1 MKVNEKRINEVS
13 AKLDKLLEKAGQ
25 FNKYQFTILI
35 LFTFQIILAQFFY
48 TGLYFLCSKPYVKIN
63 IIKNDINQTLPKNHT
78 LQIIPQ
84 NENIKKKNQ
93 TIQTISVILNQSLCK
108 IKNYTVD
115 KERTGLSIVLDFD
128 IFCDETKTNLLSIS
142 LYIGMFCGSFLSYIF
157 ADRIGRKK
165 SLIII
170 IPFHILSLFAFQLTD
185 IKRFEHAL
193 YFLYF
198 NIFFKGLTSRL
209 VMILLIIYICDIIN
223 QKDIPLFINVI
234 LAGTPISE
242 FASSYIFTFLNSTM
256 SEIISWNNI
265 LAIDGAINILS
276 YILFLCL
283 VVPSPMFYLNNED
296 YDNFVKNLMKIS
308 KFNRKFLHK
317 EDFAFLKPYMSSN
330 QQKSVFINFEDDM
343 DEGDFKEN
351 DLLYNDMAMDKNNK
365 ANLKEDIIFKSKND
379 LKKDFLME
387 AKENKNRPYMSLFGH
402 LKMKD
407 YSPIDLLKSGQIQN
421 FLILSYLWVASTI
434 VRDGFNIYFRTIP
447 EYKDDFKYYVI
458 MVFGEFIGFIFIYQT
473 FTRKLS
479 SFHSL
484 LVTLLLLTF
493 LIFAFG
499 VYRNQEFNFYDF
511 LQLFSIKV
519 LTGSIFLIL
528 FVMTL
533 LIYPVILRTHG
544 LGGTLTLA
552 SIGDIICLFFA
563 NNVELD
569 DISLYFLI
577 FLFFALMLSYGL
589 PKKIGTIILE
599 KPREEEKKPQIDENL
614 DNKDNNENK
623 NNIDNKDSNRK
634 TLNETLIEE
643 EPENDISINNLEL
656 DNMKLK

>member
-13 AKLDKLLEKAGQ
+13 SKLDILLEKAGQ
-25 FNKYQFTILI
+25 FNKYQFTILF
-35 LFTFQIILAQFFY
+35 LFTFQIILAQFFN
-48 TGLYFLCSKPYVKIN
+48 TGLYFLCSKPYVN
-63 IIKNDINQTLPKNHT
+63 YFDGT
-78 LQIIPQ
+78 
-84 NENIKKKNQ
+84 KNQ
-93 TIQTISVILNQSLCK
+93 TVILNRKICK
-108 IKNYTVD
+108 EKTTYKIVD
-115 KERTGLSIVLDFD
+115 NKPGYSIVKDFN
-128 IFCDETKTNLLSIS
+128 IYCDWTKTYFLSIS
-142 LYIGMFCGSFLSYIF
+142 LYTGMFCGSFVSYIF

-170 IPFHILSLFAFQLTD
+170 IPFHILSLFSFLLADRKIFD
-185 IKRFEHAL
+185 NAL

-242 FASSYIFTFLNSTM
+242 FFSSYIFTFVRSINWQT
-256 SEIISWNNI
+256 I
-265 LAIDGAINILS
+265 LAIDGAINIFL

-308 KFNRKFLHK
+308 KFNRKYLHK
-317 EDFAFLKPYMSSN
+317 EDFAFLKPYMSSK
-330 QQKSVFINFEDDM
+330 QQKSVFINFEDNM
-343 DEGDFKEN
+343 DEGDNKEN
-351 DLLYNDMAMDKNNK
+351 DLLYNDMLVEKNNNV
-365 ANLKEDIIFKSKND
+365 NLKEDIIFKSKND
-379 LKKDFLME
+379 LKKDFLIE

-434 VRDGFNIYFRTIP
+434 VRNGFNTYFRSINA
-447 EYKDDFKYYVI
+447 YKEDFLYYVI

-473 FTRKLS
+473 FTRKLT
-479 SFHSL
+479 SFHPL

-499 VYRNQEFNFYDF
+499 VYRNQIFNFYDF

-533 LIYPVILRTHG
+533 LIYPVTLRTHG

-552 SIGDIICLFFA
+552 SIGDITSVFFD
-563 NNVELD
+563 NEVDLN
-569 DISLYFLI
+569 DISLFFLV

-599 KPREEEKKPQIDENL
+599 KPREEEEKPQIDENL
-614 DNKDNNENK
+614 DNMDNKDNN
-623 NNIDNKDSNRK
+623 RK
-634 TLNETLIEE
+634 TINDTMLDD
-643 EPENDISINNLEL
+643 ENDNDNDMSINNLEL
-656 DNMKLK
+656 DNIKLK

>member
-1 MKVNEKRINEVS
+1 MIMIIQ
-13 AKLDKLLEKAGQ
+13 KLDLQ
-25 FNKYQFTILI
+25 
-35 LFTFQIILAQFFY
+35 LFFIF
-48 TGLYFLCSKPYVKIN
+48 KI
-63 IIKNDINQTLPKNHT
+63 
-78 LQIIPQ
+78 
-84 NENIKKKNQ
+84 E
-93 TIQTISVILNQSLCK
+93 
-108 IKNYTVD
+108 
-115 KERTGLSIVLDFD
+115 
-128 IFCDETKTNLLSIS
+128 CDWTKTYFISIS
-142 LYIGMFCGSFLSYIF
+142 LYIGMFIGSFISYIF

-165 SLIII
+165 SLVII
-170 IPFHILSLFAFQLTD
+170 IPIHILSLFSFELANNKIFD
-185 IKRFEHAL
+185 IEFKYAL

-198 NIFFKGLTSRL
+198 NIFFKGLSSRIIM
-209 VMILLIIYICDIIN
+209 VLLIIYICDIIN

-234 LAGTPISE
+234 LAGKPISE
-242 FASSYIFTFLNSTM
+242 FFSSYIFTFVDLN
-256 SEIISWNNI
+256 WRHI
-265 LAIDGAINILS
+265 LAIDAFLNIFL

-283 VVPSPMFYLNNED
+283 VVGSPMFCLNNED

-308 KFNRKFLHK
+308 KFNKKTLHK

>member
-13 AKLDKLLEKAGQ
+13 SKLDKLLEKAGQ
-25 FNKYQFTILI
+25 FNKYQFTILF
-35 LFTFQIILAQFFY
+35 LFTFQIILAQFFN
-48 TGLYFLCSKPYVKIN
+48 TGLYFLCAKPF
-63 IIKNDINQTLPKNHT
+63 
-78 LQIIPQ
+78 IIPIQ
-84 NENIKKKNQ
+84 NNTNIPN
-93 TIQTISVILNQSLCK
+93 ILNRNLCINK
-108 IKNYTVD
+108 TSFKPDT
-115 KERTGLSIVLDFD
+115 KKTGPSIVVDFD
-128 IFCDETKTNLLSIS
+128 IYCDWTKVYFLSIS
-142 LYIGMFCGSFLSYIF
+142 LYIGMFCGSFISYVF

-170 IPFHILSLFAFQLTD
+170 IPFHILSLFSFLLADKNKF
-185 IKRFEHAL
+185 KHAL

-198 NIFFKGLTSRL
+198 NIFFKGFTSRL

-242 FASSYIFTFLNSTM
+242 FLSSYVFTFVN
-256 SEIISWNNI
+256 IISWRYI
-265 LAIDGAINILS
+265 LVIDGCINIFL

-283 VVPSPMFYLNNED
+283 VVQSPMFYLNNED
-296 YDNFVKNLMKIS
+296 YDNFVKHLMKIS
-308 KFNRKFLHK
+308 KFNRRALHK
-317 EDFAFLKPYMSSN
+317 EDFAFLKPYMSSK
-330 QQKSVFINFEDDM
+330 QQKSVFINFEDNM
-343 DEGDFKEN
+343 DEGDSKES
-351 DLLYNDMAMDKNNK
+351 DLLYNDMVVEKNNNV
-365 ANLKEDIIFKSKND
+365 NLKEDIIFRSKND

-434 VRDGFNIYFRTIP
+434 VRNGFNTYFRSITA
-447 EYKDDFKYYVI
+447 YKEDFLYYVI

-479 SFHSL
+479 SFHPL
-484 LVTLLLLTF
+484 LVTLLLFTF

-511 LQLFSIKV
+511 IQLFSIKV

-552 SIGDIICLFFA
+552 SIGDIISVFFD
-563 NNVELD
+563 NEVKLD

-599 KPREEEKKPQIDENL
+599 KPKEEEKKPQIDENL
-614 DNKDNNENK
+614 DNIDNSENK
-623 NNIDNKDSNRK
+623 NNIDNKDSNKK
-634 TLNETLIEE
+634 TLNDTLLEDE
-643 EPENDISINNLEL
+643 NENDTSINNLEL
-656 DNMKLK
+656 DNIKLK